1 MVLRW
6 QWLLVWCSLFQCS
19 AQCGLGQQMRTVQC
33 LSYTGQPSND
43 CVESLRP
50 ATMQQCESKCDATP
64 ISSGDGEMM
73 KHAIVSQASSVKNLL
88 VWKVYFSQ
96 FSSRSRRQF
105 LICSFFISKGW
116 LLYAQ
121 ILCCRC
127 SAFTQSPTWK
137 GYKLSLSSSSL
148 FYYDLNTVGWHAL
161 LHFASNINLSSEV
174 GP

>member
-88 VWKVYFSQ
+88 VRKVYFSQ
-96 FSSRSRRQF
+96 FSSWSRRQF

-116 LLYAQ
+116 LLYAHRY
-121 ILCCRC
+121 C
-127 SAFTQSPTWK
+127 A
-137 GYKLSLSSSSL
+137 
-148 FYYDLNTVGWHAL
+148 VGAQL
-161 LHFASNINLSSEV
+161 LHKAPLEKVINYLYLHLHCSTMT
-174 GP
+174 